1 MNTEPAI
8 DDVLQAMAETL
19 ETKHDFD
26 LEQPPIAETWSE
38 FQGQLRIRQRQVLNS
53 RVASSQLCKLTGG

>member
-8 DDVLQAMAETL
+8 EDVLQAMAETL
-19 ETKHDFD
+19 HTKNDFD

-38 FQGQLRIRQRQVLNS
+38 FQGQIRIRQRQVLNS
-53 RVASSQLCKLTGG
+53 RVASSQRCKLIGG